1 MKDIQ
6 KTYTRFLRTL
16 KYRLCFMRNHYP
28 ATAKTF
34 SVIEPT
40 NSQSSA
46 NRYLTLDKGGKKSR
60 NMRTI

>member
-1 MKDIQ
+1 MKGIQ

-34 SVIEPT
+34 LVIEPT
-40 NSQSSA
+40 NNQNSA
-46 NRYLTLDKGGKKSR
+46 NRYLTLDKGSKKSP
-60 NMRTI
+60 NSRTI